1 MNNMTTQ
8 PEWRSQLLATG
19 ATFDRDRVLHFGE
32 PDAELAQ
39 ATSGAVC
46 APLTDFCGLR
56 VSGRDA
62 AGFLQGQITSD
73 VRQVSESRA
82 QLGGYCTPK
91 GRLLATFLMWMA
103 GGDYLLLVP
112 AGLAEPV
119 TTRLRRYVLR
129 SRVQVDLDPAL
140 ALIGLLGPQAGDTLK
155 ATLGACPG
163 TELAVVQSGAITA
176 IQLPG
181 ETFVLAAPQT
191 EVVGLWDRLAASA
204 RAAGVPAWEWGQIQA
219 GTAWITAGTQ
229 ELFLPQ
235 MVALDAIGGVSFD
248 KGCYPGQEIVART
261 HYLGDLKRQL
271 YLAHLESRA
280 QAGDEL
286 LETGTAAPSGTVV
299 NAAPAPRGGWDA
311 LVVLRGDPLK
321 RTFRLPG
328 SDMPVTV
335 VKRAGTA
342 EAAVEK

>member
-8 PEWRSQLLATG
+8 PEWRSQLLAKG

-32 PDAELAQ
+32 PDAELVL

-46 APLTDFCGLR
+46 APLTDFCSLR

-62 AGFLQGQITSD
+62 GSFLQAQITSD
-73 VRQVSESRA
+73 MRQVSESLA

-103 GGDYLLLVP
+103 DGDYLLLVP
-112 AGLAEPV
+112 AALAGPV

-129 SRVQVDLDPAL
+129 SRVQVELDPAL

-155 ATLGACPG
+155 ATLGARPG
-163 TELAVVQSGAITA
+163 RVLAVMHSGAVTA

-191 EVVGLWDRLAASA
+191 EVAGLWDRLAASA
-204 RAAGVPAWEWGQIQA
+204 RATGVPAWEWGQIQA
-219 GTAWITAGTQ
+219 GIAWITAGTQ

-280 QAGDEL
+280 QPGDEL
-286 LETGTAAPSGTVV
+286 FATGTSEPAGTVV

-321 RTFRLPG
+321 RTFRLPD
-328 SDMPVTV
+328 SDTPATV
-335 VKRAGTA
+335 VKRVGTA

>member
-1 MNNMTTQ
+1 MTRQ
-8 PEWRSQLLATG
+8 PEWRSQLLAKG

-32 PDAELAQ
+32 PDAELTQ
-39 ATSGAVC
+39 ATSGAAC
-46 APLTDFCGLR
+46 APLTDFCSLR

-62 AGFLQGQITSD
+62 GTFLQSQITSD
-73 VRQVSESRA
+73 MRQVSESRA

-91 GRLLATFLMWMA
+91 GRLFATFLGWVA
-103 GGDYLLLVP
+103 DGDYLLMVP
-112 AGLAEPV
+112 AGLAGPV

-140 ALIGLLGPQAGDTLK
+140 ALIGLLGPLAGDTLK

-163 TELAVVQSGAITA
+163 RVLAVVRSGPVTT

-191 EVVGLWDRLAASA
+191 DVVGLWDQLAASA
-204 RAAGVPAWEWGQIQA
+204 RAAGVPAWEWGQIHA

-261 HYLGDLKRQL
+261 HYLGSLKRQL
-271 YLAHLESRA
+271 YLAHLESRV
-280 QAGDEL
+280 QPGDEL
-286 LETGTAAPSGTVV
+286 SESGTTEPAGTVV

-311 LVVLRGDPLK
+311 LVVLRGDPLE
-321 RTFRLPG
+321 RTFRLAG
-328 SDMPVTV
+328 SGIPVTV

-342 EAAVEK
+342 EAAEET